1 MPSYFFFNEI
11 SLSRLSLVG
20 PHGRRANTRN
30 STLLGNGFFSIAQ
43 TNWSFS
49 HSLQPDVNKPLKRR
63 QGLVVAC
70 TELLYNRYCHT
81 VYLRPITSRATWG
94 LFTLSQSEL
103 TDGCSCELYAIR
115 IVNSHRKRVNIKRK
129 ESLSHAHYRC

>member
-1 MPSYFFFNEI
+1 MVTLSDCERKIDIDGKKAVIRNFICTSVEGRELFSSIAIRTQKPSYLSYEI

-49 HSLQPDVNKPLKRR
+49 HSLQPDVNKPLKRK

-81 VYLRPITSRATWG
+81 VYLRSITSRAT
-94 LFTLSQSEL
+94 
-103 TDGCSCELYAIR
+103 
-115 IVNSHRKRVNIKRK
+115 
-129 ESLSHAHYRC
+129 